1 MEKDRNLQ
9 STEVTEVRLRS
20 PEIMEAIFSVRL
32 GSQQAS
38 SRVFHIDRFHSFP
51 LCSNKHLWAALTHLV
66 HVQAF
71 ARIPGCNLTPSTGK
85 HTTFSRSW
93 HGTPSLTVLALKCCS
108 SENLIQN
115 LTHSTQEP
123 TGLKTHENATF
134 EAAECENLQ
143 GSASKAQACA
153 GCLVEERRPLT
164 ANWPFPKLPNIPPLV
179 GMVHA
184 HSRFPGPANA

>member
-9 STEVTEVRLRS
+9 STEVTEVRSRS

-38 SRVFHIDRFHSFP
+38 SILIGSIPFP
-51 LCSNKHLWAALTHLV
+51 SNKHLWAALTHLV

-93 HGTPSLTVLALKCCS
+93 HGTPSLTVLAVLALKCCS
-108 SENLIQN
+108 SKNLIQN

-123 TGLKTHENATF
+123 KGLKTHENVAF

-164 ANWPFPKLPNIPPLV
+164 ADWPFPKLPNIPPLV

>member
-1 MEKDRNLQ
+1 MEKDRNIQ
-9 STEVTEVRLRS
+9 STEVTEVRSRS

-38 SRVFHIDRFHSFP
+38 SILIGSIPFP
-51 LCSNKHLWAALTHLV
+51 SNKHLWTALTHLV

-71 ARIPGCNLTPSTGK
+71 ARIPRSNLTPSTGK
-85 HTTFSRSW
+85 HTTFRRSW

-123 TGLKTHENATF
+123 KGLKTHENATF

-164 ANWPFPKLPNIPPLV
+164 ADWPFPKLPNIPPLV

-184 HSRFPGPANA
+184 HSRFLGPANA